1 VSADRVN
8 RSAAAA
14 EAVKE
19 IQALVRSGKLQPGE
33 RLLPE
38 RELARELGVSRS
50 TLREAIRA
58 LVAMNI
64 LSSRHGDGTYVSS
77 LEPELLSRPFSFVLE
92 TRPALVS
99 HLFEA
104 RRLLESACAGLAAER
119 ITDEEIAELERLAE
133 TREADAEEL
142 IDRDVAL
149 HTAIVRATRNPIL
162 AGLAGSI
169 GGLGLETRR
178 QSVRLPGQARRTRT
192 HHRRIVAALRRRAP
206 DEAAAAMDAHLRSVE
221 RALERGSRSV

>member
-1 VSADRVN
+1 VTVEQVK

-14 EAVKE
+14 QAVSE
-19 IQALVRSGKLQPGE
+19 IQTLVRNGELLPGG
-33 RLLPE
+33 RLPPE

-64 LSSRHGDGTYVSS
+64 LVSRHGDGTYVSS
-77 LEPELLSRPFSFVLE
+77 LEPEMLSQPFAFVLA
-92 TRPALVS
+92 TRPALIS

-104 RRLLESACAGLAAER
+104 RRLLESACARLAAER
-119 ITDEEIAELERLAE
+119 ITDEELAELERLTE
-133 TREADAEEL
+133 TVDAGPDEL

-149 HTAIVRATRNPIL
+149 HTALVRATGNPIL

-169 GGLGLETRR
+169 GALGLESRR
-178 QSVRLPGQARRTRT
+178 DSVRVPGQAQRTRAQ
-192 HHRRIVAALRRRAP
+192 HKRIVAALRRRAP

-221 RALERGSRSV
+221 RALARWRRSA